1 MLGTL
6 TQGGRRVGMMNKL
19 MNFLGLQEEEEVVT
33 RDRIVEDDEVL
44 DMHTAEQK
52 RKGNVV
58 SIHSQKQTR
67 LILSE
72 PRTYDEA
79 QELADHLRNRKP
91 IIVNLQRVRSD
102 QAGKI
107 VDFLSGTVYALNGSI
122 AKLGPDIFVCTPDHI
137 EIQGTITEMLQD
149 EPENRMQR

>member
-1 MLGTL
+1 M
-6 TQGGRRVGMMNKL
+6 GMMNKL
-19 MNFLGLQEEEEVVT
+19 MNFLGLQEEEEIVT
-33 RDRIVEDDEVL
+33 RDPIVEEDEVMDL
-44 DMHTAEQK
+44 HAAEQR

-102 QAGKI
+102 HASKI

-122 AKLGPDIFVCTPDHI
+122 AKLGTDIFVCTPDHI
-137 EIQGTITEMLQD
+137 EIQGTISEMLED
-149 EPENRMQR
+149 DPENRLKR